1 MSLNMQIGY
10 LTRSPADN
18 EVIIKRQTCRI
29 LLKRMYF
36 SAFMQIMY
44 MVLIVSCIVCIM
56 LNLVIKIPGD
66 GIFHIGSYLIGALEI
81 GLSAFVTGEIF
92 LRGFS
97 QRSLST
103 CSISDLV
110 DYLILTLCLISI
122 LLCFHQE
129 FMENL
134 GNTVCD
140 CLFILK
146 NALFVARALFVC
158 NYEQKDRLS
167 GLTVRLNVDDDDCR
181 RRFEQ
186 AKIRYKY
193 RPTMAILFEED
204 AEEEDEEQEWLP

>member
-1 MSLNMQIGY
+1 MQLEY
-10 LTRSPADN
+10 LTRSPVDN
-18 EVIIKRQTCRI
+18 AEIIKRQTCRI

-66 GIFHIGSYLIGALEI
+66 GSYLIGALEI

-92 LRGFS
+92 LRGVS

-103 CSISDLV
+103 CSIADLV
-110 DYLILTLCLISI
+110 DYLILALCLISI

-129 FMENL
+129 FMEIL
-134 GNTVCD
+134 GNTACD
-140 CLFILK
+140 CLFIFK
-146 NALFVARALFVC
+146 SALFVARALFVC
-158 NYEQKDRLS
+158 NYGEKDRLS
-167 GLTVRLNVDDDDCR
+167 SLTVSLNSYDDDCR

-193 RPTMAILFEED
+193 RPTMAILFEEN
-204 AEEEDEEQEWLP
+204 AEEEEEHEEEQEWFP